1 MNIED
6 VRNLALKYYINN
18 IASYPNIDNILALRS
33 VNKFFNKKINYA
45 IMNYLE
51 LLFQLNTNE
60 SYLKFY
66 TKNINMYILLC
77 INSKLYNAYESKIMI
92 YNVMYI
98 LISRYQITS
107 ILNKEN
113 KDYKKIIYNNINY
126 DLMYDHCNN
135 IKLYFTNIDNFKKYM
150 KTSLKIKYLD

>member
-1 MNIED
+1 
-6 VRNLALKYYINN
+6 
-18 IASYPNIDNILALRS
+18 
-33 VNKFFNKKINYA
+33 
-45 IMNYLE
+45 MNYLE

-66 TKNINMYILLC
+66 IRYINMYILLC

-92 YNVMYI
+92 YNIMYI
-98 LISRYQITS
+98 LSSRYQITS

-126 DLMYDHCNN
+126 DLMYHHCNN
-135 IKLYFTNIDNFKKYM
+135 IKLYFTNIDNFKNYM
-150 KTSLKIKYLD
+150 KTSLKIK

>member
-18 IASYPNIDNILALRS
+18 IATYTNIDNILAVRT

-66 TKNINMYILLC
+66 TRYINMYILLC

-92 YNVMYI
+92 FNVIYI
-98 LISRYQITS
+98 FRSRYKISS

-126 DLMYDHCNN
+126 NLMYNHCNN
-135 IKLYFTNIDNFKKYM
+135 IKLYFTSIENFKRYM
-150 KTSLKIKYLD
+150 RISLKMKDID